1 VSALFAAAI
10 GALFG
15 EGQAS
20 TLRTLY
26 EAHDW
31 LGLGRALDASGPSL
45 YRGAVAAAFN
55 DARAEGLLQSVID
68 SAPASD
74 DAYEAY
80 EGLSHLYLRD
90 GRYRHLI
97 EAMERRWAS
106 FPGRAA
112 EAGEREAMAPFRGLP
127 DQGRVASGAATLR
140 HEDNLFLPV
149 SIQGGAGRYFFDTG
163 AWLSCLSESEAR
175 RLGLTVDAVK
185 GSVGTSTGASVGLRT
200 AVAREVVVGT
210 TRFENVSFAV
220 FPDDQE
226 PWSNLPPGQRG
237 IVGIPLLQGLQTLRW
252 SHDGT
257 VTVGSEAR
265 PLRVEQANLLFDDD
279 HLIITVGFEKQRVP
293 LTLDTGAETT
303 DLYQG
308 FAERFATLLS
318 RTGRKGVHEVR
329 GVGQAETF
337 DSVSLPEAH
346 FEVGGFDTVLRPA
359 HVLLKSIGA
368 KRATGNL
375 GIDLL
380 QQAAAFRI
388 DLSAMTLELEPAPTR

>member
-1 VSALFAAAI
+1 
-10 GALFG
+10 
-15 EGQAS
+15 
-20 TLRTLY
+20 
-26 EAHDW
+26 W
-31 LGLGRALDASGPSL
+31 LGLGRALDASGPFL

-55 DARAEGLLQSVID
+55 DARAERLLRSVID

-90 GRYRHLI
+90 GQYLHMI

-112 EAGEREAMAPFRGLP
+112 EAGEREAMAPFRDLP
-127 DQGRVASGAATLR
+127 DQHRVAFGAATLR
-140 HEDNLFLPV
+140 HEGNIFVPL
-149 SIQGGAGRYFFDTG
+149 SIQGGAARYFFDTG
-163 AWLSCLSESEAR
+163 AWLSCMSESEAR
-175 RLGLTVDAVK
+175 RLGLTASAGR
-185 GSVGTSTGASVGLRT
+185 GSVGTSTGASVGLRM

-226 PWSNLPPGQRG
+226 PWSGLPLGQRG
-237 IVGIPLLQGLQTLRW
+237 IIGIPLLLGLQTVRW

-257 VTVGSEAR
+257 VTVGQEAR
-265 PLRVEQANLLFDDD
+265 PLRIEEANLIFDDD
-279 HLIITVGFEKQRVP
+279 HLVATVGFEKERVR

-308 FAERFATLLS
+308 FAEQFATLLS
-318 RTGRKGVHEVR
+318 RTGQKGVHQVR

-337 DSVSLPEAH
+337 ESVSLPEAH
-346 FEVGGFDTVLRPA
+346 FEVGGRDTVLRPA

-368 KRATGNL
+368 KRSTGNL

-388 DLSAMTLELEPAPTR
+388 DLGAMTLELEALPTP